1 MRRDAGDPGDVV
13 RNAAT
18 QTQQDTSHGTPLVGT
33 PSVDR
38 GPPVPPA
45 GRATQAPLESGV
57 GQAAEGA

>member
-13 RNAAT
+13 RNAAS
-18 QTQQDTSHGTPLVGT
+18 QTQQDATCGY
-33 PSVDR
+33 PSADR

-45 GRATQAPLESGV
+45 GRATQAPPESGV